1 VGRSCIEECGG
12 LAHNQASQKY
22 HDAQRIRHRGLN
34 VSRGQTGK
42 EEEEDDTKEFGKT
55 MTPMG

>member
-1 VGRSCIEECGG
+1 VLRF
-12 LAHNQASQKY
+12 LN
-22 HDAQRIRHRGLN
+22 RGLN